1 MCISNMQFGFCRKNQ
16 KSHVTTNLVH
26 KLFRIQNIAPQPLS
40 YFEGL
45 VSPNVLEAAR
55 KKQAGKNRTWF
66 TLTVEGLNA
75 VLYQVMLM
83 SIVIVSLYFERC
95 LHVTDSIICWTYS
108 KRLQKL
114 HMLLKTNT
122 R

>member
-1 MCISNMQFGFCRKNQ
+1 MLGINHFDLMHIFNKYFVFCRKNQ

-45 VSPNVLEAAR
+45 VSPTVLEAAR

-75 VLYQVMLM
+75 VLYQVM
-83 SIVIVSLYFERC
+83 SNSNVYHAF
-95 LHVTDSIICWTYS
+95 
-108 KRLQKL
+108 
-114 HMLLKTNT
+114 
-122 R
+122 

>member
-1 MCISNMQFGFCRKNQ
+1 MIYLIYSYNFLICIFRLFRKNQ

-45 VSPNVLEAAR
+45 VSPTVLEAAR

-66 TLTVEGLNA
+66 TLTVDGLNA
-75 VLYQVMLM
+75 VLYKVM
-83 SIVIVSLYFERC
+83 SISYG
-95 LHVTDSIICWTYS
+95 
-108 KRLQKL
+108 RLSFNL
-114 HMLLKTNT
+114 CTWNSCC
-122 R
+122 